1 MDEGLEEWILLL
13 EGVVLLFE
21 SVGSGSDSGGSA
33 VEGDLHGDMVVLE
46 LLVNIG
52 EQALLVRAD
61 VYIGYVA
68 ADFYVNDV
76 LINSRSGLS

>member
-1 MDEGLEEWILLL
+1 MDEGLEERVLLL

-21 SVGSGSDSGGSA
+21 GVGSGSDSGGS

-46 LLVNIG
+46 LLVNIS

-76 LINSRSGLS
+76 LINSRSGLA

>member
-1 MDEGLEEWILLL
+1 MDEGLEEGVLLP
-13 EGVVLLFE
+13 EGVVLLFK
-21 SVGSGSDSGGSA
+21 SVGGGSGSSSS

-76 LINSRSGLS
+76 LINSRSGLA

>member
-1 MDEGLEEWILLL
+1 MDEGIEEGVLLP

-21 SVGSGSDSGGSA
+21 GVGGGSGSSGS

-52 EQALLVRAD
+52 EQALLVGAD
-61 VYIGYVA
+61 IYIGYVA

-76 LINSRSGLS
+76 LINNGGGLT